1 MLELRQK
8 STLTV
13 FLQITE
19 IFDGRASSSH
29 FCTRRVRSGRFV
41 ESKATAVRDPRPLFQ
56 TSFNFFSDVKRLKS
70 HDGEKWKIW
79 RARVATRK
87 RSWKND
93 RASEDGNKN
102 WVMSDETEIRSCTH
116 LVRPLNPFPLSPFLS
131 VFPGSRLC
139 LQTVL
144 VSQRRRYL
152 IPAYWLSLTVCM
164 IPTA

>member
-1 MLELRQK
+1 MEDMAG
-8 STLTV
+8 V
-13 FLQITE
+13 
-19 IFDGRASSSH
+19 
-29 FCTRRVRSGRFV
+29 SG
-41 ESKATAVRDPRPLFQ
+41 DP
-56 TSFNFFSDVKRLKS
+56 KK
-70 HDGEKWKIW
+70 
-79 RARVATRK
+79 
-87 RSWKND
+87 SWKND

-116 LVRPLNPFPLSPFLS
+116 LVRPLNPFPLSRFLS